1 MSALARLEA
10 ISEATYRR
18 QDGEN
23 YLPNP
28 AQHSDVFFGGAGNLV
43 AKIIT

>member
-10 ISEATYRR
+10 ISEATYR

>member
-18 QDGEN
+18 QDGEITSRI
-23 YLPNP
+23 PP
-28 AQHSDVFFGGAGNLV
+28 QHPDVFFGGAGNLV